1 MFHRHRP
8 QALRAFELS
17 YLRPDEDQRSTPG
30 HLQHVTRLKI
40 NKQQPRHRVGVQVA
54 EGVEEQVA
62 GKIRDGQ
69 YVTFHAHKSRI
80 AASVG
85 DVYRTFAVQF
95 DVAGDEESVGVADQ
109 RLSRIVQA
117 VAALGQVAGFACNA
131 SDGPQLDVLG
141 AIAEGVH
148 YVHSKALILKRSD
161 PAIHAIAAA
170 GVEVDAQQ
178 ADRRAIRYPSPGG
191 IAFGGQ
197 AVDLQRVW

>member
-1 MFHRHRP
+1 M
-8 QALRAFELS
+8 
-17 YLRPDEDQRSTPG
+17 
-30 HLQHVTRLKI
+30 QHVTGLKI

-69 YVTFHAHKSRI
+69 YVAFHPHKPRV
-80 AASVG
+80 AAAMGNVH
-85 DVYRTFAVQF
+85 RAFAVLV
-95 DVAGDEESVGVADQ
+95 DVAGDEEGVGLADQ

-117 VAALGQVAGFACNA
+117 AAALGQVAGFACNA
-131 SDGPQLDVLG
+131 SDGPQLDVFG

-148 YVHSKALILKRSD
+148 YVHRKALILKRSD

-197 AVDLQRVW
+197 AVDLQRVWVR